1 MSMQA
6 TQSPLEI
13 EALTDTNG
21 AAQYLKI
28 PAKTLQKWRSTGYAN
43 IPYIKIGRKVRYRP
57 SDLRAYVDRHL
68 IEGAMS

>member
-1 MSMQA
+1 MAMQP
-6 TQSPLEI
+6 PLEI

-57 SDLRAYVDRHL
+57 SDLRTYVDRHL
-68 IEGAMS
+68 IVGAIS